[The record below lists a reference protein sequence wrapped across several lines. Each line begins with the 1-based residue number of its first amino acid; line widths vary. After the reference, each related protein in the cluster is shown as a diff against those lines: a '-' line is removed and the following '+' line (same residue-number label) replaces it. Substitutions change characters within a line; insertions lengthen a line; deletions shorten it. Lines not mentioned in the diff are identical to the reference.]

1 MRFWFFLVTDL
12 IYLFMR
18 EFRLLMCV
26 RVCVCIY
33 IQYIYIYISHST
45 ITEGP
50 TLFKE

>member
-18 EFRLLMCV
+18 EFRLLMCA
-26 RVCVCIY
+26 RVCVYIY
-33 IQYIYIYISHST
+33 TIYIYISHST